1 FFFLPHTMLRD
12 LLEDATVVEIIATF
26 VALALIVASIL
37 CLVYI
42 IVGGIIFILSA
53 GNEEK
58 IKKAV
63 HTIRYAIIGLFVSF
77 IAFFA
82 VSWISKL
89 LEIPFALNFSTIVSL
104 MQEIF
109 GALKQT

>member
-1 FFFLPHTMLRD
+1 MIRD
-12 LLEDATVVEIIATF
+12 LLENGSIVDIFATF
-26 VALALIVASIL
+26 IALALIAASLL
-37 CLVYI
+37 CLVFI
-42 IVGGIIFILSA
+42 IIGGITFILSA

-63 HTIRYAIIGLFVSF
+63 HTIRFAIIGLFVTF

-89 LEIPFALNFSTIVSL
+89 LEIPFELNFSTIVEI

-109 GALKQT
+109 RSLQA